1 MAFNS
6 IDFIV
11 FLLTLFYI
19 SGTYL
24 FRRNIF
30 SRNLILLVFSYV
42 FYGYGNPYL
51 LLFIL
56 YSTIIDFYIGRKIYE
71 SSDSI
76 RRKRLLYISLV
87 SNIGL
92 LFVIK
97 YTGWLS
103 SLLSDSLVIL
113 LGSKYAFEPIYFL
126 LPPGISF
133 YTFQTLS
140 YTIDIYGKKL
150 KPEKNIINYSTY
162 VTFFP
167 QLVAGPIERASILLP
182 QFKNLTA
189 TNKKIIKSSLILI
202 SYGLVKKI
210 VFADNFGVIVE
221 QGIKH
226 SIMPGV
232 GYVVVLAFALQIYC
246 DFSAYTDIARGTARL
261 FGFNL
266 SKNFMTPYFSS
277 SPSEFWRRWHIS
289 LSSWLRDYLYI
300 PLGGDRNGR
309 YARNILITMCLGGL
323 WHGAGFYFL
332 LWGFYQ
338 GILIVFYRKFPIDEY
353 LIKKYKKLGKVLSIF
368 IMFHFILFGWLLF
381 MTPDMPTLLSLG
393 YSLVRLVIEPFN
405 TEVLNYIYILLV
417 FAIPIFFTEL
427 IGYLKHTEFVNLISD
442 VSDQMMIL
450 FLICSFYLIIFIG
463 KREAYDFIYFAF

>member
-6 IDFIV
+6 IDFVI
-11 FLLTLFYI
+11 FLLTLFWLSNVYI
-19 SGTYL
+19 
-24 FRRNIF
+24 FRRRIF
-30 SRNLILLVFSYV
+30 SRNALLLVFSYI

-71 SSDSI
+71 SSDDVK
-76 RRKRLLYISLV
+76 RKQLLTISLV

-103 SLLSDSLVIL
+103 ALLSDGLVLL
-113 LGSKYAFEPIYFL
+113 LGSEYRFEPIYFL

-140 YTIDIYGKKL
+140 YTIDIYRKKL
-150 KPEKNIINYSTY
+150 KPEKNAVNYFTY
-162 VTFFP
+162 VSFFP
-167 QLVAGPIERASILLP
+167 QLVAGPIERASLLLP
-182 QFKNLTA
+182 QFQNFA
-189 TNKKIIKSSLILI
+189 VSNKQVIKSSLILI

-210 VFADNFGVIVE
+210 VFADNFGVIVQ

-226 SIMPGV
+226 SIIPGV
-232 GYVVVLAFALQIYC
+232 GYIVVLAFALQIYC
-246 DFSAYTDIARGTARL
+246 DFSAYTDIARGTAKL

-266 SKNFMTPYFSS
+266 SRNFMTPYFSS
-277 SPSEFWRRWHIS
+277 SPSEFWSRWHIS

-300 PLGGDRNGR
+300 PLGGNRTGR
-309 YARNILITMCLGGL
+309 YTRNIMITMCLGGL
-323 WHGAGFYFL
+323 WHGAGIYFF

-338 GILIVFYRKFPIDEY
+338 GLLIVFYRKFPINEY
-353 LIKKYKKLGKVLSIF
+353 LIKKYKKVGKILSVI
-368 IMFHFILFGWLLF
+368 IMFQFVLFGWLLF
-381 MTPDMPTLLSLG
+381 MTPDMETFLSLG
-393 YSLVRLVIEPFN
+393 YSIVRVLTEPFN
-405 TEVLNYIYILLV
+405 SQVLNYIYILLI
-417 FAIPIFFTEL
+417 FAIPVFITEL
-427 IGYLKHTEFVNLISD
+427 IGYVNQKEFVELIDNISD
-442 VSDQMMIL
+442 KMVVL
-450 FLICSFYLIIFIG
+450 FLICSFYLVIFIG